1 MSDTA
6 ATIIAYGL
14 SFAVLA
20 GYAAGV
26 AYRLVRERRRM
37 RGVSSPTD
45 ASGARK
51 STVLTE
57 VKSGSSVKAS

>member
-6 ATIIAYGL
+6 ATMVAYGL

-20 GYAAGV
+20 GYAMGV
-26 AYRLVRERRRM
+26 VYRLVRERRRM
-37 RGVSSPTD
+37 RGMTPPGD
-45 ASGARK
+45 ARGERK
-51 STVLTE
+51 NTVLTE